1 MNGVHKLRSLGIAL
15 ILVLAVGILPLAAQ
29 DTGAG
34 QGTGRVNCDSTL
46 ILLAGLAQR
55 YFGFTSLS
63 GMDMAGFEYG
73 QYGSL
78 WDMSMTDTPQGT
90 IGGAGTGNTAG
101 DAAGS
106 TGTGDTSNITGGIA
120 GEAQAT
126 TDPASGSSDDQMQP
140 EATADM
146 GMGTT
151 PSIYLNP
158 PALMDEDPL
167 CMQLRAELE
176 GFFATQLA
184 SPNWDSNFRGLA
196 GGVGMS
202 TAEPDSSTGSGG

>member
-1 MNGVHKLRSLGIAL
+1 MNSGRKLRSLGVAL
-15 ILVLAVGILPLAAQ
+15 ILVLAMGILPLSAQ
-29 DTGAG
+29 DSGAG
-34 QGTGRVNCDSTL
+34 QGTERVNCDSTL

-55 YFGFTSLS
+55 YFGFSSLS
-63 GMDMAGFEYG
+63 GLDMTTFEYG
-73 QYGSL
+73 QYSPF
-78 WDMSMTDTPQGT
+78 WDMSMGSGVSPQGT

-106 TGTGDTSNITGGIA
+106 TGTGDNSNFTGGVA

-126 TDPASGSSDDQMQP
+126 ESASGSSDDQMQP
-140 EATADM
+140 DATADM
-146 GMGTT
+146 NM

-158 PALMDEDPL
+158 PALMDEDPM

-184 SPNWDSNFRGLA
+184 NPDWDTNFRGSA
-196 GGVGMS
+196 GGMG
-202 TAEPDSSTGSGG
+202 TAEPGMGAGG